1 MPSNNLIFCRPL
13 LLPPS
18 VFPSIRVFSNES
30 VLSIR
35 KPVGASVQHQSFQWK
50 GIQIIQFSH
59 SVVFDSLWPR
69 GLQHAR
75 LPCPSPTLGTYSNSC
90 PLSRWCHPTIS
101 SSVVPFSS
109 CLQSFLASGSFQ
121 MSQYFSSGGQS
132 IGVSAST
139 SVLSMNIQD
148 WIPLGC
154 TGWISL
160 QSKGLSKVFSNTTVQ
175 NHRFFGTQLSLWS
188 SSHIHAWLLEK
199 PSFDWMD
206 LCWQS
211 NVSAF

>member
-1 MPSNNLIFCRPL
+1 MESVMPSNNLTFCRPL

-18 VFPSIRVFSNES
+18 VFPSIRVFSSES

-59 SVVFDSLWPR
+59 SVVPDSLWPR

-90 PLSRWCHPTIS
+90 PLSQWCHPTIS

-109 CLQSFLASGSFQ
+109 CLQSFPASGSFQ
-121 MSQYFSSGGQS
+121 MSQFFESTFGRCGPAGPWTPFTWGSHQRSGAWGPEH
-132 IGVSAST
+132 A
-139 SVLSMNIQD
+139 VLSAARVVS
-148 WIPLGC
+148 P
-154 TGWISL
+154 
-160 QSKGLSKVFSNTTVQ
+160 GLP
-175 NHRFFGTQLSLWS
+175 HMRQLF
-188 SSHIHAWLLEK
+188 HT
-199 PSFDWMD
+199 
-206 LCWQS
+206 
-211 NVSAF
+211 